1 MQDGFYAGY
10 HAPRPPPGV
19 IMDPHYP
26 PPPMGLPTSATRG
39 SWQPATVPPPWP
51 GPDGQ
56 LLPPPGMYIPA
67 SYYPSPY
74 YRHLGMP
81 PHLPQIN
88 PELLAQSNGNG
99 IGPPESSLRNT
110 SVDTPK
116 AERSTSAS
124 PSAGTGE
131 DSQRGLDEGPD
142 ESTLMAAAALQA
154 VLAYQKEKEQ
164 EAREAEARAA
174 SASTNKTSTSS
185 QSDQPASQGTSQTI
199 RVDRPLDAE
208 PSVVPTTQIDPNLD
222 AMGEPDGEGVVSPNG
237 DDPSERGKA
246 EEFVSEGGTPML
258 NPAELLTQVG
268 CTVSVFKSARF

>member
-10 HAPRPPPGV
+10 HAPRPPPGMM
-19 IMDPHYP
+19 MDPHYP
-26 PPPMGLPTSATRG
+26 PPPIGLPTSATRG
-39 SWQPATVPPPWP
+39 SWQPAAVPPPWP

-56 LLPPPGMYIPA
+56 PLPPPGMYIPA

-74 YRHLGMP
+74 YRHPGMP

-110 SVDTPK
+110 SADVPK
-116 AERSTSAS
+116 VKRSAS
-124 PSAGTGE
+124 ASSSTGVGE
-131 DSQRGLDEGPD
+131 HSPRDEDEGPD

-164 EAREAEARAA
+164 EAREAEAR
-174 SASTNKTSTSS
+174 KPS
-185 QSDQPASQGTSQTI
+185 QSDANEAPSQVV
-199 RVDRPLDAE
+199 RVERPPNAR
-208 PSVVPTTQIDPNLD
+208 PSIVPTTQIDPDLD
-222 AMGEPDGEGVVSPNG
+222 TVGEPNG
-237 DDPSERGKA
+237 AHSKEPAERGKE

-268 CTVSVFKSARF
+268 YTVSIFQFPRS